1 MGTYGNRAREEFVK
15 KYRTLNEPNKLTWH
29 ELDTISNSIEKN
41 KIKGKEIKAKRRIKK
56 AKAARRK
63 FVGRIAAGILS
74 GVALVSGINM
84 AQTYIENNQPAKI
97 DQVLEN
103 GASLEDLGID
113 EEIVSRI
120 DNLES
125 ILEREDLTDQEVK
138 ELAIKINELQFD
150 VTEGK
155 LAKVTGEDNISLG
168 SQYLGN
174 SKTRNTVETTNNTYV
189 DKDIITNVNTISPEI
204 SNQITNTKNIQN
216 LMIDIQNGKFT
227 REEVLNKYRRAL
239 KHTSQFAGMK
249 LQMDGKG
256 NITAQKTRVADLSQK
271 DREDTYN
278 QAAKEV
284 LSKDADDE
292 LEL

>member
-1 MGTYGNRAREEFVK
+1 MDTNGNSAREEFLK

-29 ELDTISNSIEKN
+29 ELDTISNSIERN
-41 KIKGKEIKAKRRIKK
+41 KIKGKEIKKKIKINQT
-56 AKAARRK
+56 KAARRK
-63 FVGRIAAGILS
+63 FVGRIVAGILS

-84 AQTYIENNQPAKI
+84 AQTYIENNQPATI

-113 EEIVSRI
+113 NEIVSRI
-120 DNLES
+120 DELES
-125 ILEREDLTDQEVK
+125 TLEREDFTDQEVK
-138 ELAIKINELQFD
+138 GLAIKINDLQFD
-150 VTEGK
+150 VTEEK

-174 SKTRNTVETTNNTYV
+174 SKTRNTVETTNTTYV
-189 DKDIITNVNTISPEI
+189 DKDMITNVNTISPEI
-204 SNQITNTKNIQN
+204 SSQITSIRNMQK
-216 LMIDIQNGKFT
+216 LMIDLQNGKFT
-227 REEVLNKYRRAL
+227 KEDVLNKYRKAL
-239 KHTSQFAGMK
+239 EGTSQFAGMK

-256 NITAQKTRVADLSQK
+256 NITVQKTRVADLSQEK
-271 DREDTYN
+271 RENIYN

-284 LSKDADDE
+284 LSKDVDDE